1 MAKILVVDDE
11 ADMIWAITNVLL
23 TQNHS
28 VISVSSGED
37 AIQKV
42 RETALDLVLLDYR
55 LPGMDGVQILEN
67 IKQIKPELPVIMVT
81 GYGGIE
87 EAVQAIKLG
96 AAHYLAK
103 PFDNDHLIEVTNKAL
118 QLNLLKKE
126 GVFGKRLVEKI
137 DPKSVETRSAPPP
150 PSRGSEAKPPAP
162 QGSGPW
168 VKRAAGAALAL
179 MLIGTS
185 GWFVYR
191 WQQKHADAV
200 DYAIPHSHVSGLS
213 MSGPYVWACDW
224 FAQSV
229 YKYERK
235 DGGLTLIKNFTVPGS
250 HFTGIAQA
258 GEYLYTCDSWK
269 RTIQRHAINESLT
282 VDATFKSPGENP
294 SGLYFD
300 GEYLWSCD
308 GNTKKIYQH
317 ALDAALTVLAEY
329 ESQSRF
335 PIGLVRENDTVW
347 YAGVGGVLYG
357 HRLSEGFKLES
368 SLELTQ
374 KDQPSISSFTMKEGK
389 TLVAYEGVGKLSE
402 RDFADLRPASR

>member
-42 RETALDLVLLDYR
+42 REAALDLVLLDYR

-67 IKQIKPELPVIMVT
+67 IKLIKPDLPVIMVT

-137 DPKSVETRSAPPP
+137 DPKSAETKSAPPA
-150 PSRGSEAKPPAP
+150 PSRAPEAAPHAP
-162 QGSGPW
+162 QSLSRWPMR
-168 VKRAAGAALAL
+168 VAGAAIALAL
-179 MLIGTS
+179 IGGS
-185 GWFVYR
+185 GWFAHQWY
-191 WQQKHADAV
+191 QKRSGAHDF
-200 DYAIPHSHVSGLS
+200 AISHSHVSGLS
-213 MSGPYVWACDW
+213 LSGSELWVCDW
-224 FAQSV
+224 FTQSV
-229 YKYERK
+229 YRYERK
-235 DGGLTLIKNFTVPGS
+235 DGALPLVKSYTVPGS

-269 RTIQRHAINESLT
+269 RTIQRHAINEALT

-317 ALDAALTVLAEY
+317 AVDANLTVLAQH

-335 PIGLVRENDTVW
+335 PIGLVRDKDTVW

-368 SLELTQ
+368 SLALTQ
-374 KDQPSISSFTMKEGK
+374 KDQTAISAFTMRDGE
-389 TLVAYEGVGKLSE
+389 TFVAYEGVGKLTE
-402 RDFADLRPASR
+402 RDFSDLTPADR